1 MTQQMT
7 PFASV
12 DETTRKET
20 FTAWRGKPAAAITT
34 KWDEVE
40 RTMKTAFDQAGDNLD
55 LAKVTAI
62 GDGKNLAEK
71 CEALIGVHSELSGL
85 EDALTE
91 RTELD
96 RVAQDIRAGNRG
108 GGVGA
113 TDPTPVQLV
122 RPAPRARLAD
132 LIRADFQRQDGPVL
146 GSAAFA
152 KAMAN
157 RQVLVNDLAVHD
169 EAILATLFQTTDGW
183 APESVR
189 DPGYTPSRRH
199 PIQFIDILPRSST
212 TQELV
217 RFMAETTY
225 LNAALPAAPTAS
237 GYLVN
242 GLLAKGATSIVVD
255 TGSGTIPA
263 GSRVRFGTAATVY
276 TVKTAINSDKT
287 FTLTAGLAAGVAD
300 DAAVT
305 VTGGTN
311 VVAEGAPPPESTLRL
326 TQQETFVRKIATHI
340 PVTREEME
348 DEPQVESYLN
358 ETVPFMVRQ
367 ATDQAALMGDGAGTN
382 IRGLLHVTGI
392 QDIDWTAAR
401 AKPLNTL
408 RKAKTLIR
416 FGGRAMATHYVLNPS
431 VWDDTV
437 LSESSAGGY
446 YYGSP
451 QNDFTERVW
460 GLPVVLS
467 DHLVSTKAS
476 GDVNGLIG
484 DFSPMWIQLRLRREL
499 ETEWGYINDDW
510 AKEILRIKA
519 SIRLALVVKRP
530 QAFATISMP

>member
-1 MTQQMT
+1 MTQPIK

-12 DETTRKET
+12 DETKRKET
-20 FTAWRGKPAAAITT
+20 FTAWRGKPVAAITT
-34 KWDEVE
+34 KRDEVE
-40 RTMKTAFDQAGDNLD
+40 RAMTTAFNQAGDDLD

-62 GDGKNLAEK
+62 GDGKSLAEK

-108 GGVGA
+108 GGVSA
-113 TDPTPVQLV
+113 ADPAPVQLV
-122 RPAPRARLAD
+122 RPAPRAQLAD
-132 LIRADFQRQDGPVL
+132 LIRADFTQQGDIPAL

-152 KAMAN
+152 SQMASLPLKSTL
-157 RQVLVNDLAVHD
+157 LVRDD
-169 EAILATLFQTTDGW
+169 AILATLFKTDAGW

-189 DPGYTPSRRH
+189 DPGYVPSRRH
-199 PIQFIDILPRSST
+199 PIQFVDILPRSST

-217 RFMAETTY
+217 RYMEETTY
-225 LNAALPAAPTAS
+225 TNA
-237 GYLVN
+237 
-242 GLLAKGATSIVVD
+242 
-255 TGSGTIPA
+255 
-263 GSRVRFGTAATVY
+263 
-276 TVKTAINSDKT
+276 
-287 FTLTAGLAAGVAD
+287 AAGVA
-300 DAAVT
+300 
-305 VTGGTN
+305 
-311 VVAEGAPPPESTLRL
+311 EGAAAPESTLAL
-326 TQQETFVRKIATHI
+326 TQQETAVRKIATHI

-358 ETVPFMVRQ
+358 DTLPFMVRQ
-367 ATDQAALMGDGAGTN
+367 AVDLATLKGDGTAPN
-382 IRGLLHVTGI
+382 LLGLLTMTGI
-392 QDIDWTAAR
+392 QDIDWTTTGTGTNVVR
-401 AKPLNTL
+401 SKPLNVL

-416 FGGRAMATHYVLNPS
+416 FTGRSMATHYVLNPS
-431 VWDDTV
+431 VWDDIV
-437 LSESSAGGY
+437 LAESSAGGY

-467 DHLVSTKAS
+467 DHLVGTTTS
-476 GDVNGLIG
+476 GHVNGLIG

-510 AKEILRIKA
+510 AKEIMRIKA

>member
-1 MTQQMT
+1 MTQQMK

-12 DETTRKET
+12 DEARRKDT
-20 FTAWRGKPAAAITT
+20 FAAWRGKPATAITT
-34 KWDEVE
+34 KRDEVE
-40 RTMKTAFDQAGDNLD
+40 RAMKTAFDQAGEDLD
-55 LAKVTAI
+55 LGKVTAI
-62 GDGKNLAEK
+62 GDGKALAEK

-96 RVAQDIRAGNRG
+96 RVAREIRAGNRG
-108 GGVGA
+108 GGVGVA
-113 TDPTPVQLV
+113 VDQVQLV
-122 RPAPRARLAD
+122 RPAPRARLSD
-132 LIRADFQRQDGPVL
+132 LIRADFKRQDGPML
-146 GSAAFA
+146 GSAVFA

-157 RQVLVNDLAVHD
+157 RHVLVSDLAVRD
-169 EAILATLFQTTDGW
+169 DAILATLFQTVDGW

-189 DPGYTPSRRH
+189 DPGYVPSRRH

-225 LNAALPAAPTAS
+225 TNAALPAAPTAS
-237 GYLVN
+237 GHLVN
-242 GLLAKGATSIVVD
+242 GALAKGATTIVVD
-255 TGSGTIPA
+255 MGTGTIPA
-263 GSRVRFGTAATVY
+263 GSRVTFGAATTVY
-276 TVKTAINSDKT
+276 IVATELSGGS
-287 FTLTAGLAAGVAD
+287 FTLTAGLAAAVAD
-300 DAAVT
+300 DAAVK
-305 VTGGTN
+305 VIGGTN
-311 VVAEGAPPPESTLRL
+311 VVAEGAAAPESTLKL
-326 TQQETFVRKIATHI
+326 EQQETFVRKIATHI

-367 ATDQAALMGDGAGTN
+367 ATDKAALMGDGEGTN
-382 IRGLLHVTGI
+382 IRGLLNITGI
-392 QDIDWTAAR
+392 QDIDWGAAR

-416 FGGRAMATHYVLNPS
+416 VGGRAMATHYVLNPS

-437 LSESSAGGY
+437 LSESNAGGY

-467 DHLVSTKAS
+467 DHLVSTTTS
-476 GDVNGLIG
+476 GHVNGLIG

-510 AKEILRIKA
+510 VREILRIKA
-519 SIRLALVVKRP
+519 SIRLALVVKRA

>member
-1 MTQQMT
+1 MTQQMK

-34 KWDEVE
+34 KRDEVE
-40 RTMKTAFDQAGDNLD
+40 RTMKNAFDQAGENLD
-55 LAKVTAI
+55 LDKVTAI
-62 GDGKNLAEK
+62 GDGKSLAET
-71 CEALIGVHSELSGL
+71 CDALIGVHSELSGL

-96 RVAQDIRAGNRG
+96 RVAREIRAGNRG
-108 GGVGA
+108 GGVGV

-132 LIRADFQRQDGPVL
+132 LIRADFQRQDGPAL

-152 KAMAN
+152 KAMTN
-157 RQVLVNDLAVHD
+157 RQLLVSDLAVHD

-225 LNAALPAAPTAS
+225 LNAALPVAPTAS

-242 GLLAKGATSIVVD
+242 GVLAKGDTTIVVD
-255 TGSGTIPA
+255 TGTGTIPA
-263 GSRVRFGTAATVY
+263 GSRVRFGTATTVY
-276 TVKTAINSDKT
+276 TVKTAITSDKS
-287 FTLTAGLAAGVAD
+287 FTLTAGLAAVVAD

-348 DEPQVESYLN
+348 DEPQVESYIN

-367 ATDQAALMGDGAGTN
+367 ATDLAVLMGDGAGTN
-382 IRGLLHVTGI
+382 IRGLLNVTGL
-392 QDIDWTAAR
+392 QDIDWSAAR
-401 AKPLNTL
+401 ANPLNTL

-416 FGGRAMATHYVLNPS
+416 VGGRAMATHYVLNPS

-467 DHLVSTKAS
+467 DHLGSTTTS

-499 ETEWGYINDDW
+499 ETEW
-510 AKEILRIKA
+510 
-519 SIRLALVVKRP
+519 
-530 QAFATISMP
+530 ATSMTIG

>member
-1 MTQQMT
+1 MTQPMK

-34 KWDEVE
+34 KRDEVE
-40 RTMKTAFDQAGDNLD
+40 RAMTAAFHQAGDDLD

-62 GDGKNLAEK
+62 GDGKSLAET

-108 GGVGA
+108 GGVGTA
-113 TDPTPVQLV
+113 GPEAVQLV

-132 LIRADFQRQDGPVL
+132 LIRADFQRQDGPAL

-157 RQVLVNDLAVHD
+157 RQLLVSDLAVHD
-169 EAILATLFQTTDGW
+169 DAILATLFQTTDGW

-225 LNAALPAAPTAS
+225 LNAALPVAPTAS

-242 GLLAKGATSIVVD
+242 GELAKGATSIVVD

-263 GSRVRFGTAATVY
+263 GSRVTFGTAITVY

-287 FTLTAGLAAGVAD
+287 FTLTTGLAAAVAD

-311 VVAEGAPPPESTLRL
+311 VVAEGAAAPESTLRL

-367 ATDQAALMGDGAGTN
+367 ATDLAVLMGDGAGTN
-382 IRGLLHVTGI
+382 IRGLLNVTGL

-416 FGGRAMATHYVLNPS
+416 VGGRAMATHYVLNPS

-437 LSESSAGGY
+437 LSESNAGGY

-467 DHLVSTKAS
+467 DHLGSTTTS

-510 AKEILRIKA
+510 VKEILRIKA